1 MIFSSPIFLFIFL
14 PAVLALYY
22 FCRVE
27 LRNII
32 LLIASLTFYF
42 WGEPKYLV
50 LIIGLTVC
58 NFMLGWCIESIN
70 DRKIKK
76 VVLIIS
82 ILVNFGSLFYFKYY
96 NFAIDNINLI
106 LDAHVKNKNILL
118 PLGISFFIF
127 QIMSYVIDVYRKEV
141 KAQKSLSKL
150 ALYITLFPQLIAG
163 PIVRYI
169 DIEKQINRREIN
181 SQIFYE
187 GCRRFCIGFSKKIL
201 IADQMAIIADFAFSN
216 KLNDSFTAWVGIVA
230 YSLQIYFDFSG
241 YSDMAIGLGK
251 MFGFNFLENFNYP
264 YVSCSIKEFWRRWHI
279 SLSTWFRDYVYI
291 PLGGNRCSQCK
302 ACANL
307 IVVFLFTGLWH
318 GASWNFVIW
327 GLWYVVFLI
336 IENYGFSDF
345 LDKVPNCISRF
356 YSLLVILI
364 GWVFFR
370 AETLDKAIEYLK
382 VMFSFNQIHNS
393 NFFIVMGLVFSTP
406 IVDFFKEKLEVY
418 DFKLPIVDIGLLVVF
433 SVSILYMVGSGFSP
447 FLYFRF

>member
-58 NFMLGWCIESIN
+58 NFMLEWCIESIN

-291 PLGGNRCSQCK
+291 PLGGTD
-302 ACANL
+302 
-307 IVVFLFTGLWH
+307 VVNVRL
-318 GASWNFVIW
+318 A
-327 GLWYVVFLI
+327 
-336 IENYGFSDF
+336 
-345 LDKVPNCISRF
+345 
-356 YSLLVILI
+356 
-364 GWVFFR
+364 
-370 AETLDKAIEYLK
+370 
-382 VMFSFNQIHNS
+382 
-393 NFFIVMGLVFSTP
+393 P
-406 IVDFFKEKLEVY
+406 I
-418 DFKLPIVDIGLLVVF
+418 
-433 SVSILYMVGSGFSP
+433 
-447 FLYFRF
+447 